1 MKAYELLSINKKT
14 LDLMASMS
22 IDVSDLKYLE
32 LYSEY
37 TKLMSEGHKKTY
49 IMQYLSEEY
58 GASERTIYRVVDR
71 FSAEVIL

>member
-58 GASERTIYRVVDR
+58 GASERTIYRVVER